1 MKVFPSLKCKTELEK
16 REELQAAKSEKRAEE
31 TADLVLGQQTPIS
44 YRYLSFPVLGMA
56 VVLFS
61 VYSGFSMIRQHD
73 IMEDPKYWCVLI
85 GHW

>member
-1 MKVFPSLKCKTELEK
+1 MKVFPSLKCKSELEK
-16 REELQAAKSEKRAEE
+16 REEAQEATTQRRAEE

-44 YRYLSFPVLGMA
+44 LHYLSYPVLGMA

-73 IMEDPKYWCVLI
+73 IMEDPKYW
-85 GHW
+85 